1 MPKGEP
7 TPEDEELFAQVEGL
21 LRTLDRGELLPTIR
35 DLHEWRALRVI
46 DYTPGPSLGQGR
58 GRAPGTYGP
67 DAARQV
73 VEVAT
78 SLDPR
83 TGRRDMAL
91 VVLRAFGAGR
101 RPQEKALRRA
111 YHKVLG
117 RWNDKVS
124 RWSAE
129 VTANP
134 RRLVR
139 LTEDFAQD
147 VRRVSPLMANT
158 FASEARSMARGT
170 PEEKLSSRQ
179 HRENTFDHLLYAMA
193 EGQPLDAGRL
203 GTYLRLLGA
212 KDGQLPDGSDM
223 FDGAVDVIPTVPIIL
238 QAVDAATYEELEGA
252 RNKFRQLLS
261 MSAAIAAAQLPFQL
275 PPILGEFVGRF
286 ASDLRVALAAP
297 IVLQRSIA
305 EETGGNEEMTG

>member
-1 MPKGEP
+1 MLK
-7 TPEDEELFAQVEGL
+7 
-21 LRTLDRGELLPTIR
+21 TLDRAELLPTIR
-35 DLHEWRALRVI
+35 DLQEWRALRVI
-46 DYTPGPSLGQGR
+46 NYTPGPSLGRGR

-67 DAARQV
+67 DAPRQV

-83 TGRRDMAL
+83 TGRRDMPL

-101 RPQEKALRRA
+101 RPQEKALRDA

-124 RWSAE
+124 RWAAE

-170 PEEKLSSRQ
+170 PEEKLGSQQ

-193 EGQPLDAGRL
+193 EGRPLDAGRL

-238 QAVDAATYEELEGA
+238 QAVDAATYEELEGPA
-252 RNKFRQLLS
+252 TS
-261 MSAAIAAAQLPFQL
+261 SASSSACQPQSRRPNCRSSFPRSSASSSA
-275 PPILGEFVGRF
+275 GS

-297 IVLQRSIA
+297 TFIVLQRSIA
-305 EETGGNEEMTG
+305 EETGGNEEVTG